1 MVKFGFI
8 LGASLSSP
16 VTKHFVIVGIMQ
28 SFALHVASGI
38 ASGLLAWIVYR
49 AYDLAKRKKP
59 QDESSIL

>member
-16 VTKHFVIVGIMQ
+16 VTKHFVIIGIMQ

-38 ASGLLAWIVYR
+38 ASGLLAWIVYL